1 MKRYKMEEHNF
12 LEMVAL
18 TSRARRS
25 LGAAFCDMHPH
36 IQAKVLVSL
45 SKLVNL
51 FVQIYTQFSLSSM
64 HKPKELIF
72 LSILGD

>member
-36 IQAKVLVSL
+36 IQA
-45 SKLVNL
+45 
-51 FVQIYTQFSLSSM
+51 F
-64 HKPKELIF
+64 
-72 LSILGD
+72 